1 MEEGSRS
8 VRLGT
13 LIALMVEEGQ
23 DWKQVEVPP
32 PEAAA
37 SPPAPAAPSPV
48 TPPAAAPPP
57 RPAASG
63 LWVFLSL
70 LSALQIIS

>member
-23 DWKQVEVPP
+23 DWKQVEIPAA
-32 PEAAA
+32 EA
-37 SPPAPAAPSPV
+37 PPAERA
-48 TPPAAAPPP
+48 AAAPPAA
-57 RPAASG
+57 PASPAPAPPPPPKSTTSG
-63 LWVFLSL
+63 P
-70 LSALQIIS
+70 

>member
-23 DWKQVEVPP
+23 DWKQVEIPQ
-32 PEAAA
+32 PEALT
-37 SPPAPAAPSPV
+37 PPSAPAAPAPAPLPV
-48 TPPAAAPPP
+48 AAPPS
-57 RPAASG
+57 RPASSG
-63 LWVFLSL
+63 P
-70 LSALQIIS
+70 